1 VRTLEPFLGHTG
13 EEADAVSGREAP
25 ASVSLAS
32 DVPAIEEAVARLPPR
47 LRTVAEWLLSR
58 WLGRFLMRTA
68 ASTIR
73 IELFDRSMASAAQM
87 FTSIFPILIVLG
99 TWLDAD
105 GDTVARNL
113 ALPPEI
119 RSVVDEAIGND
130 AASAATFGI
139 VGTLFVVG
147 SATSLS
153 RALIRAYAVI
163 WSLPRPRSRLRAA
176 WRWAAA
182 VIALAISLVA
192 ARLLVSAA
200 DRLPPPHTWPFA
212 VAVTA
217 DVAIGLF
224 LPWVLLA
231 GLIRLRVLLP
241 GALIFA
247 LAMVPIR
254 AASDAWLPET
264 LAGSASK
271 YGMIGVAF
279 TFLAWLY
286 VIAFCF
292 LAANIIGALLAT
304 DESALGRWI
313 RGDIHSTLTRPV
325 SSEWSRVPGS

>member
-1 VRTLEPFLGHTG
+1 
-13 EEADAVSGREAP
+13 
-25 ASVSLAS
+25 
-32 DVPAIEEAVARLPPR
+32 VPAIEDAIARLPPR

-73 IELFDRSMASAAQM
+73 IELFDRSMAIAAQM

-99 TWLDAD
+99 TWLDA
-105 GDTVARNL
+105 GGNTIAGKL
-113 ALPPEI
+113 ALPQELK
-119 RSVVDEAIGND
+119 SVVDEAIGND
-130 AASAATFGI
+130 SATAATFGI

-182 VIALAISLVA
+182 VIALAIGLVA
-192 ARLLVSAA
+192 ARLLVNAA
-200 DRLPPPHTWPFA
+200 DRLPPPHTWPLA
-212 VAVTA
+212 VAGAA

-254 AASDAWLPET
+254 AASEAWFPET
-264 LAGSASK
+264 LAASASK
-271 YGMIGVAF
+271 YGVIGVAF

-286 VIAFCF
+286 AIAFCF
-292 LAANIIGALLAT
+292 LAANVIGAMLAT
-304 DESALGRWI
+304 DESAMGRWI
-313 RGDIHSTLTRPV
+313 RGDLPSTLTRPA
-325 SSEWSRVPGS
+325 SGEWSRAS